1 MATTPHEL
9 TIRIINANGNGGSGG
24 SGKAAESTTSG
35 GKAVSTAMDVIKNSV
50 IAREI
55 TTIVRQASS
64 FAVSTISLTTGNNVS
79 QERIEFGMNAAGKL
93 AAYGTALATGN
104 VVAAGI
110 MALNDTIT
118 TVMNAE
124 RIRLAN
130 SVERESL
137 ALSRDRAGVA
147 FNYSRMGGAK

>member
-1 MATTPHEL
+1 
-9 TIRIINANGNGGSGG
+9 
-24 SGKAAESTTSG
+24 
-35 GKAVSTAMDVIKNSV
+35 
-50 IAREI
+50 
-55 TTIVRQASS
+55 
-64 FAVSTISLTTGNNVS
+64 
-79 QERIEFGMNAAGKL
+79 MNAAGKL

-124 RIRLAN
+124 RTRLAN

-137 ALSRDRAGVA
+137 ALSRDRASIA
-147 FNYSRMGGAK
+147 FTHSRMGGAK